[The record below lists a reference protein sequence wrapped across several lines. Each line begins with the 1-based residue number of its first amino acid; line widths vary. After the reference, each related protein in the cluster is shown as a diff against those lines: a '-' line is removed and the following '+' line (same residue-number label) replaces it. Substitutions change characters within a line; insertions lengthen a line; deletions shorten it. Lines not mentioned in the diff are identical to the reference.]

1 MNSGE
6 HRRRLLKK
14 WSRTLHI
21 YLSMLGLL
29 GILFFS
35 LTGLLLNH
43 PDWCGLSTP
52 RVTKVEGAV
61 PLEMLKTPDQ
71 FAVVEKLRKDFGA
84 TGAVDSFEADEDRI
98 TVVFKSPARRVQA
111 VIDRQKGRAEVLLES
126 RNAAARLAELHR
138 GVEAGSAWRF
148 ILDAIAVLQL
158 VGALTGV
165 LLWCLVPRW
174 RPLGLA
180 ALAVCGA
187 ACGLVY
193 WFLVP

>member
-1 MNSGE
+1 MSAGE

-21 YLSMLGLL
+21 YVSMLGLL

-35 LTGLLLNH
+35 VTGLMLNH
-43 PDWCGLSTP
+43 PEWFGLSTP
-52 RVTKVEGAV
+52 RVSKVEGAV
-61 PLEMLKTPDQ
+61 PPEILKAPDQ
-71 FAVVEKLRKDFGA
+71 FAVVEKLRQDFGA
-84 TGAVDSFEADEDRI
+84 TGAVDSFEADDDRI

-111 VIDRQKGRAEVLLES
+111 VIDRQKGRAEVMRES
-126 RNAAARLAELHR
+126 RGAAARLAELHR

-148 ILDAIAVLQL
+148 VIDAIAVLQL
-158 VGALTGV
+158 AGALTGV

-180 ALAVCGA
+180 ALAVCGV
-187 ACGLVY
+187 ACGFVY